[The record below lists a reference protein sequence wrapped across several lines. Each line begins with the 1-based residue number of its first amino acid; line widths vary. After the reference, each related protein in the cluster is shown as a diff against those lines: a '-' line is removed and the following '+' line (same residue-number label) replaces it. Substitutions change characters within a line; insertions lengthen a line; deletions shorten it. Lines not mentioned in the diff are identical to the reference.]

1 MMALGKKKITKA
13 EEAAEQDEPHL
24 RLAAPRGRGVDRS
37 GVVGQICGCDDTR
50 RREGGVGPALVL
62 EHRVQPHLH
71 AEAARVV
78 LRPEL
83 THPGPGQLDGLAH
96 AVDSHA
102 LCRRLPRLV
111 LEPRHGHRVVEASA
125 VEGECHDERAVL
137 DGPVHV
143 GVPERHRGGDVEG
156 DDGVRRR
163 VGGRQREP
171 LQHGVVGRGLGQEHH
186 AEGEHQDGDEARVF
200 LDPNRRGKTRIA
212 SGCALGGESVR
223 IGQQRDSMAYRTVQ
237 IAGRQNMSEAA
248 YPLPP

>member
-1 MMALGKKKITKA
+1 
-13 EEAAEQDEPHL
+13 
-24 RLAAPRGRGVDRS
+24 
-37 GVVGQICGCDDTR
+37 
-50 RREGGVGPALVL
+50 VGPALVL

-71 AEAARVV
+71 AEAACVI

-96 AVDSHA
+96 AADSHA

-111 LEPRHGHRVVEASA
+111 LEPWHGRRVVEAGA
-125 VEGECHDERAVL
+125 VEGEGHGERAVL

-156 DDGVRRR
+156 DGGVRRR

-171 LQHGVVGRGLGQEHH
+171 LQHGVVGRGLGREHH

-200 LDPNRRGKTRIA
+200 WIRTGEEKQGSQAGVHLG
-212 SGCALGGESVR
+212 GGESVR
-223 IGQQRDSMAYRTVQ
+223 IGRQKASMAYRTVQ
-237 IAGRQNMSEAA
+237 ITGRQNMSESA